1 MALFDCTIDATC
13 GHARALTY
21 ETAHGSFQTPMFM
34 PVGTS
39 ASVKG
44 ITVRQLELGKAEA
57 QLTMCDNHR
66 NPHGKLHG
74 GAYYTLADCAGGTAC
89 RTDGRKYVTLDG
101 TIHFIRAAE
110 QGVVTASAEVVH
122 HGRTTSLVQIEIKGE
137 DGTLYATGDFTFF
150 CISAS

>member
-1 MALFDCTIDATC
+1 MLDNESVLAIT
-13 GHARALTY
+13 HANAF
-21 ETAHGSFQTPMFM
+21 AIHN
-34 PVGTS
+34 
-39 ASVKG
+39 G